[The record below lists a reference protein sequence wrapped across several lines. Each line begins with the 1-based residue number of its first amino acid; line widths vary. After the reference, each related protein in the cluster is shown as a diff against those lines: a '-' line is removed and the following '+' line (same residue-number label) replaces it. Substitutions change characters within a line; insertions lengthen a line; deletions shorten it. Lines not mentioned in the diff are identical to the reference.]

1 MARLREITKPEAAA
15 HHKELQRVLGL
26 LCDKDVY
33 RGESGFSA
41 DKDAILKV
49 FEGTKGYTKDGIL
62 VRLTLIDSMYS
73 TQMGRRYYAL
83 DELAEVLTTLAQ
95 GEEDRLKN
103 LFIEFAKNPDK
114 NLKFFTYN
122 SDPKTKKDLFSEC
135 YGIGKDGKDK
145 GVAISLISK
154 YAYFET
160 GFQFPIYDSIAC
172 EMYPLVWH
180 YCGFGKTKPELLV
193 KNGTNVDGAKTMVAY
208 VKAINLLIDKL
219 DCKGLNYDL
228 LDRFLWFVGKI
239 RRGNLSLVLTRDE
252 YQKTME
258 LYPPREI
265 KKESRGKE
273 KIITEYFNIEKV
285 DLAKLGYLKTNKV
298 LKAFFE
304 LAKFYEH
311 KK

>member
-1 MARLREITKPEAAA
+1 MAKLREITKPEAAA

-122 SDPKTKKDLFSEC
+122 SDPKTKKNLFSEC

-258 LYPPREI
+258 LYPPQEI

-285 DLAKLGYLKTNKV
+285 NPAKFGYLKTNKE

-304 LAKFYEH
+304 LAKFYGH